1 MLRPPGGAQKRAGR
15 GHENLPFQCMS
26 YLWIQ
31 VCPSREIGGAYF
43 VKENQDRLGV
53 SFESLGRGGSLVY
66 TREVDLQL
74 PVWAL
79 MPSRGISL
87 DLTI

>member
-1 MLRPPGGAQKRAGR
+1 MDMKTYLSSVCHTSGFRFA
-15 GHENLPFQCMS
+15 LPVK
-26 YLWIQ
+26 L
-31 VCPSREIGGAYF
+31 GGAYF

-79 MPSRGISL
+79 MSSRGISL